1 MMKTRVEIWGVMTM
15 DYNNIEVLTGSKKK
29 LLDRISRKASRR
41 TDYITVRIEQLT
53 VERDNPNNSEED
65 SNWYNRI
72 NQELK
77 WADQLTV
84 E

>member
-1 MMKTRVEIWGVMTM
+1 M

-72 NQELK
+72 IQELK

>member
-72 NQELK
+72 IQELK

>member
-29 LLDRISRKASRR
+29 FLDRISRKASRR

-72 NQELK
+72 IQELK

>member
-1 MMKTRVEIWGVMTM
+1 MTM

-72 NQELK
+72 IQELK

>member
-1 MMKTRVEIWGVMTM
+1 M
-15 DYNNIEVLTGSKKK
+15 DYNNIEVLTGSKKN

-72 NQELK
+72 IQELK
-77 WADQLTV
+77 WAGQLTV

>member
-41 TDYITVRIEQLT
+41 TDYITERIEQLT

-72 NQELK
+72 IQELK

>member
-15 DYNNIEVLTGSKKK
+15 DYNNIEVLTSSKKK
-29 LLDRISRKASRR
+29 FLDRISRKASRR

-72 NQELK
+72 IQELK

>member
-65 SNWYNRI
+65 SNLYNRI
-72 NQELK
+72 IQELK

>member
-1 MMKTRVEIWGVMTM
+1 MMKTRVEILGVMTM

-72 NQELK
+72 IQELK